1 MVKLNKGVTYMKNKV
16 YILEDDAS
24 ICGLIKV
31 ALEMNGI
38 DFSAFS
44 TCGEFLAGLAVE
56 APDVALLDVMLPDGN
71 GFDVLRRVKAEY
83 PQVSCIMLSAL
94 GKEEDKVNGLN
105 LGADDYVSK
114 PFSVLELA
122 ARVNAALRRKKQVQ
136 SITVGDIT
144 LDYDSMTISLKGQR
158 LELNRKE
165 YELLK
170 YFLEHAGKVLKRET
184 LLTEIW
190 GYESGETR
198 TLDNHVARLRKMGIT
213 NLETVFG
220 VGYKLNI
227 LP

>member
-1 MVKLNKGVTYMKNKV
+1 MKNIV

-24 ICGLIKV
+24 ICGLIRV

-38 DFSAFS
+38 AFESFSSCA
-44 TCGEFLAGLAVE
+44 EFE
-56 APDVALLDVMLPDGN
+56 AALSKEQPDVALLDVMLPDGN
-71 GFDVLRRVKAEY
+71 GFDVLKKVKAEY
-83 PQVSCIMLSAL
+83 PSVCCIMLSAL

-114 PFSVLELA
+114 PFSVLELT
-122 ARVNAALRRKKQVQ
+122 ARINAALRRRRRDNLLK
-136 SITVGDIT
+136 VGDLA
-144 LDYDSMTISLKGQR
+144 LDYDSMAISLNGQA
-158 LELNRKE
+158 LDLNRKE

-170 YFLEHAGKVLKRET
+170 YFMENAGKVLKRET

-213 NLETVFG
+213 NLETIFG
-220 VGYKLNI
+220 VGYKLNV
-227 LP
+227 

>member
-1 MVKLNKGVTYMKNKV
+1 MKNRV

-24 ICGLIKV
+24 ICGLIRV

-38 DFSAFS
+38 SFETYSCCAD
-44 TCGEFLAGLAVE
+44 FLAAVE
-56 APDVALLDVMLPDGN
+56 KLQPDVALLDVMLPDGN

-83 PQVSCIMLSAL
+83 PSVCCIMLSAL

-114 PFSVLELA
+114 PFSVLELT
-122 ARVNAALRRKKQVQ
+122 ARINAALRRKRNETSVISAGELQIDLDKM
-136 SITVGDIT
+136 SITLGGER
-144 LDYDSMTISLKGQR
+144 LD
-158 LELNRKE
+158 LNRKE

-170 YFLEHAGKVLKRET
+170 YFIENAGKVLKRET

-198 TLDNHVARLRKMGIT
+198 TLDNHVARLRKMGVSI
-213 NLETVFG
+213 ETIFG
-220 VGYKLNI
+220 IGYKLNN
-227 LP
+227 